1 MILKNKDKKKINNKA
16 SNRNRITNELHH
28 FDLFKTY

>member
-1 MILKNKDKKKINNKA
+1 MILKKKDKKNNNNKA
-16 SNRNRITNELHH
+16 GSRNRITNELHH

>member
-1 MILKNKDKKKINNKA
+1 MILKNKDKNNNNNKA
-16 SNRNRITNELHH
+16 SSRNRITNELHH

>member
-1 MILKNKDKKKINNKA
+1 MILKKKDKKINNNKVG
-16 SNRNRITNELHH
+16 SRNRNTNELHH